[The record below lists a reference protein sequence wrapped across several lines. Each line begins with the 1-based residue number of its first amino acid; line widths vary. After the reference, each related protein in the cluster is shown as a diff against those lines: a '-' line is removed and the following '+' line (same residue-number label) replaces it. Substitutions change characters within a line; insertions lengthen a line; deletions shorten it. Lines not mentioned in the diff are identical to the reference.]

1 MNYPLI
7 SEYIESIKSSED
19 NFDEL
24 CYLRPVLD
32 NMGQPV
38 MSGGNFAIVFKM
50 KDERDGKFY
59 AVKCFTREQ
68 EGRAESY
75 KLIADELEFVSSNYL
90 TPIKYLEN
98 ELFVDTKSSDEEEF
112 PVLLMDWVEGI
123 TLDKYI
129 RANKNDMYALGML
142 AYRFSK
148 IASWLLSQPFAH
160 GDLKPDNIL
169 VREDGSIVLVDYD
182 GMYVPAMKGQ
192 KAREIGSPDYRH
204 PARTEKDFDEHIDD
218 FSLVLILLSL
228 KAISLNPH
236 LLEESDTDCMLFSEK
251 DFRALG
257 GCERLPLLLRLND
270 VDMNRLLGLL
280 LLAYSEG
287 NLSNVSFKLLC
298 IAKPKREELIFLKAP
313 MYARAAFPRLLK
325 DAEQGDA
332 VAQDHVAYLYMSG
345 WGVEQNYN
353 EALKWL
359 EKAVSQ
365 GNASAQN
372 HLGIMYH
379 NGTGVAC
386 DLHKAGELWEMA
398 AQQGNTNA
406 MLNLGGNLGRKG
418 WQKKGMARFKKEAE
432 MGNSYAQLCLGWI
445 YKYGKGVM
453 MNDSLAVK
461 WFRNAA
467 ESGNAAGQW
476 ELGVM
481 YENGEGVERDYGKA
495 IYWYRK
501 AANLEHD
508 EAWHDL
514 AMCYL
519 KGLGVQKDYVKALEC
534 INKAEEFGGKEMKE
548 KCTRSRTFI
557 LAKMSDDNN

>member
-7 SEYIESIKSSED
+7 SEYVEAIKMAED
-19 NFDEL
+19 NFEEL
-24 CYLRPVLD
+24 SYLRPVLD
-32 NMGQPV
+32 DTGQPV
-38 MSGGNFAIVFKM
+38 MSSGNFAVVFKM
-50 KDERDGKFY
+50 QDPRNGDYY
-59 AVKCFTREQ
+59 ALKCFTREQ

-98 ELFVDTKSSDEEEF
+98 ELFVDTSSSDEEEF

-182 GMYVPAMKGQ
+182 GMYVPAMKGK

-236 LLEESDTDCMLFSEK
+236 LLAESDMDCMLFSEK

-257 GCERLPLLLRLND
+257 GCERLSLLLRLND
-270 VDMNRLLGLL
+270 VDTNRLLGLL

-287 NLSNVSFKLLC
+287 NLSNASFKLLC
-298 IAKPKREELIFLKAP
+298 IAKPHREEFLFLKAP

-332 VAQDHVAYLYMSG
+332 AAQDHVAYLYMSG
-345 WGVEQNYN
+345 WGVELNYN

-379 NGTGVAC
+379 NGTCVAC
-386 DLHKAGELWEMA
+386 DLHKASELWEMA
-398 AQQGNTNA
+398 AQQGNANA

-461 WFRNAA
+461 WFRKAA
-467 ESGNAAGQW
+467 ESGNAVGQW

-501 AANLEHD
+501 AANLELD
-508 EAWHDL
+508 EAWHNL

-519 KGLGVQKDYVKALEC
+519 KGLGVQKDYVRALEC

-548 KCTRSRTFI
+548 KCTQSRTYI
-557 LAKMSDDNN
+557 LAKMSDDNH